1 MKRCLTVPT
10 AWGRFIVVEENAAVI
25 QIFLPGDKPE
35 EEHSE
40 CCTALLDHVEKQ
52 LREYFCGKRRT
63 FELPLNPAG
72 TPFHRKVWQELC
84 KIPYGEA
91 ATYGEIA
98 VRIGMPGGARAVG
111 QACHRN
117 PIPILIPCHRVVAAN
132 RSPGGYGG
140 GLELKLR
147 LLDLEGIAL

>member
-1 MKRCLTVPT
+1 
-10 AWGRFIVVEENAAVI
+10 
-25 QIFLPGDKPE
+25 
-35 EEHSE
+35 
-40 CCTALLDHVEKQ
+40 
-52 LREYFCGKRRT
+52 
-63 FELPLNPAG
+63 PAG